1 MPTPPTG
8 FRQPVPAAPRR
19 RKNAGTAV
27 AAGILGLLTALIYGG
42 YGLLAAVI
50 GFGERGLGEAA
61 YFLIPAV
68 AGVAALAGAI
78 LLFAEKAASVPL
90 LLGSSVLFTIGSV
103 VLAFVPIPGYLST
116 DDPHDPRMLIH
127 LVGILPVAIIALLVL
142 LPSTRRY
149 LAGEPGS
156 VPGQPM
162 PVAAPNPAG
171 QAMAIGGAVSGF
183 VLGLILLSVWLD
195 VGVAAT
201 MALDVLPQV
210 IGVLLAVVGA
220 AVALGRKWS
229 GGLLLAIGGGICLAY
244 ILVALFRSDGESD
257 FRGVIFLLASIGA
270 LVLPLLPPAR
280 AHLRAS

>member
-1 MPTPPTG
+1 
-8 FRQPVPAAPRR
+8 
-19 RKNAGTAV
+19 
-27 AAGILGLLTALIYGG
+27 
-42 YGLLAAVI
+42 
-50 GFGERGLGEAA
+50 
-61 YFLIPAV
+61 
-68 AGVAALAGAI
+68 
-78 LLFAEKAASVPL
+78 
-90 LLGSSVLFTIGSV
+90 
-103 VLAFVPIPGYLST
+103 
-116 DDPHDPRMLIH
+116 
-127 LVGILPVAIIALLVL
+127 
-142 LPSTRRY
+142 
-149 LAGEPGS
+149 
-156 VPGQPM
+156 M